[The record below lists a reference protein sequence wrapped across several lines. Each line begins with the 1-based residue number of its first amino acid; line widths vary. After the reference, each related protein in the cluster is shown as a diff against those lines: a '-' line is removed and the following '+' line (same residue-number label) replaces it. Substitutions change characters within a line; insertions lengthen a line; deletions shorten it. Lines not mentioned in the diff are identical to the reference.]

1 MCRTIAKLISAMALA
16 FIAFAVVFMVGMR
29 AKSPPVLSTVRR
41 VNRSV
46 SNPRAMK
53 TAGTPGAYAS
63 VIRHVGRTSGQEYE
77 TPIGAVATDDG
88 FVIALPYGTQA
99 DWLKNVMASGSATI
113 VDEGETY
120 LVDQP
125 EVVLTSEAAQ
135 HFPPKEQRAHRLFAV
150 DQTLQVRRVD
160 ADEASEPVADPA

>member
-1 MCRTIAKLISAMALA
+1 MCRPIAKLISAMALA
-16 FIAFAVVFMVGMR
+16 LMALVVVFMVGMR
-29 AKSPPVLSTVRR
+29 AKSPPVLRTVRR

-63 VIRHVGRTSGQEYE
+63 VIRHVGRTTGQEYE
-77 TPIGAVATDDG
+77 TPIGVVATDDG

-120 LVDQP
+120 QVHQP
-125 EVVLTSEAAQ
+125 EIILTSDAVQ
-135 HFPPKEQRAHRLFAV
+135 HFPPKEQRAHRMFAV

-160 ADEASEPVADPA
+160 TVDATES